1 MAKIYLTD
9 EHYFQCASGLFP
21 ARMYDGKSTHVSKT
35 GKHYL
40 THYDTATKTPD
51 FTCKWA
57 VVLAVAAAVFFALLA
72 SNPIGW
78 AILAGLIVGLAGGFC
93 MCGVMMASGRKW
105 INYERH
111 VVIKKAQYALTNDS
125 YMTCPIG
132 GVVTWSPEISSPG
145 IALWTGLRNTGFAT
159 LEGIMYGYAAY
170 GATSLFTGAGLQS
183 AGINFLKGWAR
194 TYGRTGL
201 LMRTGFAAENVT
213 YRNVTG
219 QYEDKGVVD
228 MMKDAGKTFGGDIY
242 QYYNIGSKLANG
254 EHISTEEI
262 ANSVATPLSFI
273 GLNIQMENT
282 ADTQIPKNIRELSEN
297 LSNKIGGL
305 FKRGNKV
312 SSLELM
318 EQREQQAIKFYQE
331 HNPNMDISD
340 IRSHISG
347 IDFSQPV
354 EIVKIKGGTEL
365 IQYTKVNSEGTIL
378 RGDYY
383 TDNPTHTPSQLGVSD
398 KYNVQTPNRI
408 KTSEVKEVAK
418 ETVVI
423 PNDVEGLKST
433 SAEINDTWSR
443 IDTNGNKLPVH
454 TEGGGSQIYIPKS
467 QFK

>member
-262 ANSVATPLSFI
+262 ANAVATPLSFI

-318 EQREQQAIKFYQE
+318 EQREQQAIDVSSTAVETLKSLGE
-331 HNPNMDISD
+331 LGGKKASAIRNML
-340 IRSHISG
+340 RKQG
-347 IDFSQPV
+347 
-354 EIVKIKGGTEL
+354 
-365 IQYTKVNSEGTIL
+365 YTKVEG
-378 RGDYY
+378 RGGGEVWTKSCNDGTTASVRIDPAKVRTPPKGYA
-383 TDNPTHTPSQLGVSD
+383 DEVTHVH
-398 KYNVQTPNRI
+398 
-408 KTSEVKEVAK
+408 K
-418 ETVVI
+418 ETVPTAKVTDGNYSTRDATTYDDSGNQSTIKQDIHI
-423 PNDVEGLKST
+423 PIEG
-433 SAEINDTWSR
+433 N
-443 IDTNGNKLPVH
+443 
-454 TEGGGSQIYIPKS
+454 
-467 QFK
+467 